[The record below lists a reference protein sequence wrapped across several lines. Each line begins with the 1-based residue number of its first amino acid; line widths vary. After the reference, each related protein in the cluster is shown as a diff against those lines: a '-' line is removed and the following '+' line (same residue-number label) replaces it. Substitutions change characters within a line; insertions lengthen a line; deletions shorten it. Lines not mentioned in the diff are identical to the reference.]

1 MLLFRYGLQEN
12 YLKEKRLDKREE
24 RISTLRQEYDDFK
37 TENESFL
44 DYLQF
49 RDMNIVSSF
58 NKSVWSTIS
67 KAKDRTFIQMLR
79 EDFFQPI
86 FTNPITV
93 FSQKSPLAVII
104 FAIIVG
110 IACIAVQESSELFLS
125 FLGNINEIIE
135 KITEKIILLSP
146 IPIFFL
152 SLEMVLSQGLAP
164 VSSMLQFILA
174 FVVAVVL
181 HLLFFIALIKI
192 KGAGSFLKILKK

>member
-1 MLLFRYGLQEN
+1 MAIIIGSVTVSVWSPGKLSEGKKVRQE
-12 YLKEKRLDKREE
+12 REE

-93 FSQKSPLAVII
+93 FSQKVLW
-104 FAIIVG
+104 
-110 IACIAVQESSELFLS
+110 QLLFLQ
-125 FLGNINEIIE
+125 
-135 KITEKIILLSP
+135 LLLVLPVLRFKSQVN
-146 IPIFFL
+146 FFL
-152 SLEMVLSQGLAP
+152 VFLET
-164 VSSMLQFILA
+164 
-174 FVVAVVL
+174 
-181 HLLFFIALIKI
+181 
-192 KGAGSFLKILKK
+192 